1 MVSLNPLGAA
11 FMSCFAGLFVDKLG
25 RKGTML
31 LSNFLLAISC
41 VMVAF
46 ALKVVHNKVADNHN
60 GGEVYHRLHYGPVLE
75 LNAAIQ

>member
-11 FMSCFAGLFVDKLG
+11 VMACFSGLFIDKLG

-41 VMVAF
+41 ILVHLN
-46 ALKVVHNKVADNHN
+46 LKIVHNKVTYDNN
-60 GGEVYHRLHYGPVLE
+60 GWEVYNRFY
-75 LNAAIQ
+75 NSFIFKFNSFI